1 MCLVLFYLLLVRTC
15 LALGPPP
22 VITVQPLSQSAPL
35 LGTVTFSVTVSS
47 QTTLTYQ
54 WFFDGSSIPGATSSS
69 YSVLSV
75 LGSQSGTYY
84 VEVTNAGGSVVSSN
98 AYLNTGPPPTITSQP
113 SSTGVAQ
120 GQDVSF
126 SVGASGPTSL
136 TYQWYFGSS
145 QLGAA
150 SSSPNLT
157 LDNVTPGNAG
167 NYTVVVKDSYGSTT
181 SAVATLTVYVPPG
194 ISTQPQSQTVIEGQ
208 NASFS
213 VQATGTGPFSYQ
225 WQVSNS
231 SKSGFVGLSDG
242 GQISGSSS
250 NLLQI
255 EEVTTNDALN
265 YRVIITSTA
274 GAVTSSPALL
284 SVAPS
289 VLFDVQFL
297 GVAGT
302 AFTGGSGLPQ
312 TGAAILGNPGDSW
325 NQAGMVYY
333 IYPGTSADVNST
345 PLVDSANTPSG
356 LSLTVG
362 SSPNSVYGGHEPN
375 ATPTDP
381 DTTNLMSSDIEQFVL
396 NANVDSW
403 TITIG
408 GMSGYAGEHF
418 NLVVYAGAPTP
429 AIQTIAL
436 IGGASGGNT
445 SSALT
450 TRSTDRKLS
459 NGAGDAYQIF
469 TNGTLDGGNLIFT
482 VNGGTAAFH
491 AVSAF
496 VNGFQLQIFS
506 CPVVANQ
513 PASQT
518 NVAGSTVQF
527 SVGAEGGSLNYQWQ
541 TNGGS
546 GYVNLEDGGIFSGA
560 NSNVLTITGAPGSSS
575 LLYQVIVSNS
585 GGSVTSAPAA
595 LRLTPQIM
603 AQPASQVT
611 GSGGEAFYSVAA
623 DGSGPLSYQWLFDGA
638 AIPGATNAEMTLA
651 HVQAA
656 NSLGS
661 YKVVVSNNFGSIAS
675 AVATLTVTNPVIT
688 LSTAGG
694 LGMSKGPGGF
704 TFQFSVP
711 INATYVVQ
719 ASTDLLNWTP
729 IYTNVAASA
738 TIAITDASA
747 LDFQKRY
754 YRVMLPQ

>member
-1 MCLVLFYLLLVRTC
+1 MVLFYLLLLRTC
-15 LALGPPP
+15 VALGPPP
-22 VITVQPLSQSAPL
+22 VITVQPLSQNVPI

-54 WFFDGSSIPGATSSS
+54 WYFDGNSITGATSSS
-69 YSVLSV
+69 YSFLSV
-75 LGSQSGTYY
+75 FGSQSGTYY
-84 VEVTNAGGSVVSSN
+84 VEVSNAGGSTVSSN

-113 SSTGVAQ
+113 LSAVVAQ
-120 GQDVSF
+120 GQNVSF

-136 TYQWYFGSS
+136 TYQWFFGSS

-150 SSSPNLT
+150 SSSPNMI
-157 LDNVTPGNAG
+157 LDNVTTTNAG

-181 SAVATLTVYVPPG
+181 SSVASLNVYLPPVV
-194 ISTQPQSQTVIEGQ
+194 STQPQNETVLPGQ
-208 NASFS
+208 NASFP

-231 SKSGFVGLSDG
+231 SNSGFVNLSDG
-242 GQISGSSS
+242 GQISGSST
-250 NLLQI
+250 NLLQL
-255 EEVTTNDALN
+255 EEVTANDALN
-265 YRVIITSTA
+265 YRLIISNA
-274 GAVTSSPALL
+274 VGSVTSSPALL
-284 SVAPS
+284 TVAS
-289 VLFDVQFL
+289 SRLFDVQFL
-297 GVAGT
+297 GLAGT
-302 AFTGGSGLPQ
+302 AFTGGSGSPQ

-333 IYPGTSADVNST
+333 IYPGNSADLGST
-345 PLVDSANTPSG
+345 SLVDSANTASG
-356 LSLTVG
+356 LTLTVG

-381 DTTNLMSSDIEQFVL
+381 GTTNLMSSDIEQFVL
-396 NANVDSW
+396 SANVDLW

-418 NLVVYAGAPTP
+418 NLVVYAGGPNP
-429 AIQTIAL
+429 VIQTIAVV
-436 IGGASGGNT
+436 GGASGGNT
-445 SSALT
+445 SSPLT
-450 TRSTDRKLS
+450 TSSTDRKLS

-469 TNGTLDGGNLIFT
+469 TNGTLDGGNLVFT
-482 VNGGTAAFH
+482 VNGGTAAAH

-506 CPVVANQ
+506 CPVITNQ

-546 GYVNLEDGGIFSGA
+546 GYVNVGDGGIFSGA
-560 NSNVLTITGAPGSSS
+560 NSSVLTINGAPGCSS

-595 LRLTPQIM
+595 LSLAPQIM
-603 AQPASQVT
+603 TQPVSQAT
-611 GSGGEAFYSVAA
+611 GVGGEAAYHVAA
-623 DGSGPLSYQWLFDGA
+623 DGSGPLTYQWWFAGA
-638 AIPGATNAEMTLA
+638 AVPGATNAEMTLA
-651 HVQAA
+651 HVQAV
-656 NSLGS
+656 NSLGG
-661 YKVVVSNNFGSIAS
+661 YQVEVSNNFGSITS
-675 AVATLTVTNPVIT
+675 AFATLTVTNPVIN
-688 LSTAGG
+688 LSTSGG
-694 LGMSKGPGGF
+694 LGMSAGSGGF
-704 TFQFSVP
+704 AFQFSVP
-711 INATYVVQ
+711 IGDTYVVQ
-719 ASTDLLNWTP
+719 ASTDLQNWTA

-738 TIAITDASA
+738 TVAITDASA

-754 YRVMLPQ
+754 YRVMLPP